1 MKVEEKAI
9 PGKFTKYEVARILG
23 ARSLQIAM
31 DAPLLINISKERLEE
46 INYDP
51 MKIAKEEFEAEV
63 LPISVKQPFPKK
75 KSVKIKKIAEKDDVK
90 DKQIEEA
97 EEAEEK
103 EIGGEGEIMELSNPE
118 DEVAEEEV
126 SGREGSEELQ

>member
-1 MKVEEKAI
+1 MKLEEKAS

-23 ARSLQIAM
+23 ASSLQIAM
-31 DAPLLINISKERLEE
+31 DAPLLIDISKERLEE

-51 MKIAKEEFEAEV
+51 MEIAKEEFEAEV